1 MNVNKFLYEFIS
13 ERQETIEKTEDSK
26 DANGQEIKITKKE
39 LINKPVRVRILKPT
53 RKIFDE
59 AELFYGVTL
68 SEGIKS
74 GLLTRALLAKRINN
88 DGGVFSDE
96 EQVEYSGSYVKLF
109 ELQNEFQKISM
120 VDKDKRTEEEQAQ
133 LKLLMQDIENVRE
146 KIQNFEIT
154 QSSLFEQTAENRA
167 RNKTI
172 IWWLLNLSYIEENG
186 SPKSLFGEG
195 SYRER
200 LEVYDDIEDKDLEF
214 EKKAIQKLVYL
225 ISFWYMGRASI
236 KEEFDN
242 LLRVISPVKEEPA
255 IEKH

>member
-1 MNVNKFLYEFIS
+1 MKELYSFFINKEV
-13 ERQETIEKTEDSK
+13 EVEETEVSK
-26 DANGQEIKITKKE
+26 NESGEEIKTIKKVKKNE
-39 LINKPVRVRILKPT
+39 PVRVIVKKPT
-53 RKIFDE
+53 RNLFDE

-146 KIQNFEIT
+146 KIQNFEIA

-200 LEVYDDIEDKDLEF
+200 LEVYDDIEEKDLEF